1 MKDGLY
7 TIGEFASLL
16 GVSKAVLY
24 KWEKEGKINKAKRIK
39 RGKTMYRYYT
49 TDDLRDIREN
59 LNLPSPVTKKRKQL
73 FLNFK
78 GGTGKSVISANY
90 GYKLAQIGFKVLMV
104 DLDPQGHLT
113 KCLGRNPEEF
123 SKTLFDVIINKAPI
137 QSAIASTPNM
147 STLEIIPANLSLS
160 PIELSL
166 TGLHAREFKL
176 KRALEGIEDN
186 YDIIILDAPPNIG
199 LLNLN
204 AILAVDDLLVPVL
217 ADFLSYDG
225 LKILFET
232 LRDIQ
237 DDFDYELD
245 NIYIFLNRYN
255 ESMNISIRSRD
266 AMMKNYA
273 EYVCDTVIRQN
284 TTLSDATAQGKAI
297 FEFAPNSRASTDI
310 NKLVNEIFNL

>member
-7 TIGEFASLL
+7 NIGEFASLL
-16 GVSKAVLY
+16 GVSKAVIY
-24 KWEKEGKINKAKRIK
+24 KWEKEGKINKAKRIE

-49 TDDLRDIREN
+49 TDDIRDVRLKMN
-59 LNLPSPVTKKRKQL
+59 LQAPAVNKRKQL

-90 GYKLAQIGFKVLMV
+90 GYRLGQHGFKVLMV

-113 KCLGRNPEEF
+113 KCIGENPESF
-123 SKTLFDVIINKAPI
+123 SKTLFDVIINKDPI
-137 QSAIASTPNM
+137 QSVISSTQV
-147 STLEIIPANLSLS
+147 STIDLIPANLGLS

-176 KRALEGIEDN
+176 KRALADIEDD
-186 YDIIILDAPPNIG
+186 YDVIVLDAPPNIG

-204 AILAVDDLLVPVL
+204 AILSVDDILVPVL

-232 LRDIQ
+232 LRDIE
-237 DDFDYELD
+237 DDFDYRLE

-255 ESMNISIRSRD
+255 ESMKISIRSRD
-266 AMMKNYA
+266 AIKKNYPD
-273 EYVCDTVIRQN
+273 YVCDTVIRQN
-284 TTLSDATAQGKAI
+284 TTLSDATAQGVSI
-297 FEFAPNSRASTDI
+297 FEYAPNSRASGDI
-310 NKLVNEIFNL
+310 NKLVNEIYNI

>member
-7 TIGEFASLL
+7 TISEFAALL
-16 GVSKAVLY
+16 GVSKAVIY
-24 KWEKEGKINKAKRIK
+24 KWEKEGKIGKANRVK

-49 TDDLRDIREN
+49 TDDIREIRLSMN
-59 LNLPSPVTKKRKQL
+59 LQTPKVNKRKQL

-90 GYKLAQIGFKVLMV
+90 GYRLGQHGFKVLMI
-104 DLDPQGHLT
+104 DLDAQGHLT
-113 KCLGRNPEEF
+113 KCLGKVPESF
-123 SKTLFDVIINKAPI
+123 SKTLYDVIINKDPI
-137 QSAIASTPNM
+137 QSVIVNTDLT
-147 STLEIIPANLSLS
+147 TLDLIPANLGLS

-166 TGLHAREFKL
+166 TNIHAREFKL
-176 KRALEGIEDN
+176 KRAIEDIEDA

-204 AILAVDDLLVPVL
+204 AILAVNDLLVPVL

-232 LRDIQ
+232 LRDIE
-237 DDFDYELD
+237 DDFDYVLE

-255 ESMNISIRSRD
+255 ESMNISVRSRD
-266 AMMKNYA
+266 AIKKNYG
-273 EYVCDTVIRQN
+273 EYVCETLIRQN
-284 TTLSDATAQGKAI
+284 TTLSDATAQGKTV
-297 FEFAPNSRASTDI
+297 FDYAPNSRASNDI
-310 NKLVNEIFNL
+310 NKLVNEVFKL